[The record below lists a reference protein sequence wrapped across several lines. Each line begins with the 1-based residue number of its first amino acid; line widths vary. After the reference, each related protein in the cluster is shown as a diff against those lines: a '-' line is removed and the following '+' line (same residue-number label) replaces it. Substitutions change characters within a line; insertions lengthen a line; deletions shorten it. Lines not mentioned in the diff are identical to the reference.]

1 MTIAQTLLK
10 HWYAITLVATIAPLI
25 VLFGFVNADQEI
37 TSGIPWKYAFAL
49 VSIVGAY
56 TLSQVNKAITSR
68 KPVQGQRPPVQQQQ
82 SINDSDVFGQF
93 GDQP

>member
-25 VLFGFVNADQEI
+25 VLFGFVNADSEI

-49 VSIVGAY
+49 ASIVGAY

-68 KPVQGQRPPVQQQQ
+68 KPTQGPRPIIQQQ
-82 SINDSDVFGQF
+82 SVNDSDVFGQF
-93 GDQP
+93 GEQP

>member
-10 HWYAITLVATIAPLI
+10 HWYAIGLVAILAPLI

-37 TSGIPWKYAFAL
+37 TNGIPWKYVFAL

-56 TLSQVNKAITSR
+56 TLSQVNKALTTRRSTVQSQ
-68 KPVQGQRPPVQQQQ
+68 KPPIQQER
-82 SINDSDVFGQF
+82 NDSDVFNQF
-93 GDQP
+93 GNEQS